1 MLFAVGSGFALAMAA
16 PFLHRRWPAAAG
28 WILALLPFG
37 LAGGLLVQAAGA
49 EGGLVRSSYP
59 WIASLGVSL
68 SFRLDGLSLLFGVLI
83 AAVGGLVLIYA
94 SAYLAGHPQLGRFY
108 ALLLIFMASMLG
120 LVLAD
125 NLVGLFLFWELTSV
139 SSYLL
144 IGFDHE
150 RERARAAALQA
161 LLVTG
166 FGGLALLAGFLLLGQ
181 ARGTLEISEL
191 LAGPAGFPEHASYL
205 PVVILVLVGAFT
217 KSAQFPF
224 HFWLPDAMEAPAP
237 VSAYLHA
244 AAMVKAGVYLLARLS
259 PLLAG
264 TEVWTYLVGG
274 IGAVT
279 MLLGAW
285 LAFRQAGL
293 KRILAYS
300 TVSALGTLMLLLGL
314 ATPAAVTAALVFF
327 LAHVLYKGAL
337 FLAAG
342 NVEHEAGTG
351 DIRELGGLGASMR
364 ATALAAVTAA
374 ALMAGL
380 PPTFGF
386 IAKESALAVALES
399 PLAGPLISAALLA
412 ASALIIAAAGLVA
425 ARPFFGDARAHLGGV
440 HEAPLAMLLGPAALA
455 GGGLLLGLF
464 PQSVGPLVAGA
475 ADAVSRAGRP
485 VHLELWHGWNLA
497 VLLSG
502 VSLIAG
508 VLLYAAG
515 RRTGSGSPV
524 DSPGRFGPAAWY
536 RAAVDATLGFA
547 VLQTRWLQ
555 SGFLRAYL
563 LIVFVAAAALL
574 AIGMWRFPG
583 ALPAPA
589 LEAPPF
595 PQVVLVVLVTAAVMA
610 AVTSL
615 SRLGAIAALGVVGY
629 GIALIFLLE
638 GAPDLAITQFIVESL
653 VVVLLVFAFYR
664 LPRFNR
670 ISSARARLRDLA
682 LAATVGAIMTLLTLS
697 SAGKLLYPRIS
708 DYFSD
713 RAWLQARGRNIVNVI
728 LVDFRALDTF
738 GEITVIAAAALGVY
752 ALLRLRAPGR
762 DQ

>member
-1 MLFAVGSGFALAMAA
+1 MLFAVGSGFALAIAA
-16 PFLHRRWPAAAG
+16 PFVHRRWPAASG
-28 WILALLPFG
+28 WVLALLPFG
-37 LAGGLLVQAAGA
+37 LAAGLLFQAARA
-49 EGGLVRSSYP
+49 EDGPLRVAYP

-94 SAYLAGHPQLGRFY
+94 SGYLAGHPQLGRFY

-181 ARGTLEISEL
+181 ALGTLEISEL
-191 LAGPAGFPEHASYL
+191 LAGAAGFREHASYL

-274 IGAVT
+274 TGAVT

-314 ATPAAVTAALVFF
+314 ATAAAVTAALVFF
-327 LAHVLYKGAL
+327 LAHVLYKGSL

-351 DIRELGGLGASMR
+351 DVRELGGLGRRMQ
-364 ATALAAVTAA
+364 ATALTAVTAA

-380 PPTFGF
+380 PPTLGF
-386 IAKESALAVALES
+386 IAKESALAAVLEW
-399 PLAGPLISAALLA
+399 PLAGPLATAVLLA

-425 ARPFFGDARAHLGGV
+425 VRPFLGGARAHLDGV
-440 HEAPLAMLLGPAALA
+440 HEAPLAMLVGPTALA

-464 PQSVGPLVAGA
+464 PQAAGPLVAGA
-475 ADAVSRAGRP
+475 ANAVASAGRP

-497 VLLSG
+497 LLLSA
-502 VSLIAG
+502 VSLVAG

-515 RRTGSGSPV
+515 RRAGSGLPV
-524 DSPGRFGPAAWY
+524 DPPGRFSPAAWY
-536 RAAVDATLGFA
+536 RAALEATLGFA
-547 VLQTRWLQ
+547 ALQTRWLQ

-563 LIVFVAAAALL
+563 LIVFAAAAALL
-574 AIGMWRFPG
+574 AIAMWRFPG
-583 ALPAPA
+583 ALPASA

-595 PQVVLVVLVTAAVMA
+595 PQVVLVALVTAAAVA

-638 GAPDLAITQFIVESL
+638 GAPDLAITQFVVESL

-670 ISSARARLRDLA
+670 ISSAGVRLRDLA
-682 LAATVGAIMTLLTLS
+682 LAATVGTIMTLLTLA

-713 RAWLQARGRNIVNVI
+713 QAWLQARGRNIVNVI

-762 DQ
+762 NQ